1 MKTLRLIS
9 ALIVASLLVSAVDAR
24 EFAPP
29 VGTPHPFALPAKQV
43 LTLENGLAV
52 TLVPF
57 GTVPKTTILVTVR
70 TGNIADGDKNGLA
83 DLVSSLLKEGAGAR
97 NGTEL
102 ARAAAEMGGSLGIG
116 AGADQMSLSLDVLA
130 ERLPDALGLL
140 ADVLRRPRLP
150 AAELPRLRADMK
162 RQVAVQR
169 SQAQGIA
176 GEAYGELLW
185 GDSVYGRG
193 APSDAVIESMTIDD
207 VRHFVASEFG
217 ARRTHIYIAGR
228 FDAPAVERTIRER
241 FGDWAAGPAPREV
254 RVEGS
259 RRRVVKLIDRPG
271 AAQSTI
277 MLGLPVQ
284 MPGTPGFMRLSMANA
299 LFGGAGLLSRLDEN
313 LREEKGYTYGASS
326 HIGPNAGATSWTLA
340 TDVNAP
346 DTAAAIAEIY
356 RELARLR
363 SEPPSAEELLR
374 IRNYRAGN
382 FVLGASSRA
391 GLLGQLAFLDLQ
403 GLPDDWLTR
412 YVERLGEVT
421 PEGLRD
427 AAAASLDP
435 SAMTLVVVGDLAKI
449 RTAVQDLEALKGAEF
464 R

>member
-1 MKTLRLIS
+1 
-9 ALIVASLLVSAVDAR
+9 
-24 EFAPP
+24 
-29 VGTPHPFALPAKQV
+29 
-43 LTLENGLAV
+43 
-52 TLVPF
+52 
-57 GTVPKTTILVTVR
+57 
-70 TGNIADGDKNGLA
+70 
-83 DLVSSLLKEGAGAR
+83 
-97 NGTEL
+97 
-102 ARAAAEMGGSLGIG
+102 
-116 AGADQMSLSLDVLA
+116 
-130 ERLPDALGLL
+130 
-140 ADVLRRPRLP
+140 
-150 AAELPRLRADMK
+150 
-162 RQVAVQR
+162 VQR

-176 GEAYGELLW
+176 GEAYGQLLW

-207 VRHFVASEFG
+207 VRRFVAAELG

-228 FDAPAVERTIRER
+228 FDAQAVERSIRER
-241 FGDWAAGPAPREV
+241 FGDWAAGPPARDV

-259 RRRVVKLIDRPG
+259 RHRIVKLIDRPG

-284 MPGTPGFMRLSMANA
+284 MPATPGFMRLSMANA
-299 LFGGAGLLSRLDEN
+299 MFGGAGLLSRLDQN

-326 HIGPNAGATSWTLA
+326 RINPSAGATSWTLA

-346 DTAAAIAEIY
+346 NTAAAIAEIY

-363 SEPPSAEELLR
+363 SEPPAAAELLR
-374 IRNYRAGN
+374 IRNFRAGN

-403 GLPDDWLTR
+403 GLPEDWLTR

-435 SAMTLVVVGDLAKI
+435 AAMTLVVVGDLAKI
-449 RTAVQDLEALKGAEF
+449 RAAVLDLEALKGAEF